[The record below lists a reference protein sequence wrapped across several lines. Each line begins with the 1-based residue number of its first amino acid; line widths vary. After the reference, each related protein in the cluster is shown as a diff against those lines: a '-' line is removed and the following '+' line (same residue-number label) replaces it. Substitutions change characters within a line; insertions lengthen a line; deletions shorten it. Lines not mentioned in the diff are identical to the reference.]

1 MTSPIMSRNGSNPR
15 SVVHA
20 NVTAAGT
27 KRCSGHTGHPVN
39 SRARA
44 SRINVRAPQSGGT
57 IYNCFRGERTSER
70 ARCKKRY
77 RESPHYCRRTKRALL
92 RLLQKGIHFSVSTL
106 HRDSHQ
112 AMYAL
117 AHARSCRLGLSRKFR
132 SHLPPVLTDL
142 PLASRY
148 ASTCTVLSSAPRL
161 W

>member
-20 NVTAAGT
+20 NITTART

-44 SRINVRAPQSGGT
+44 SRINVRAAQSGGT

-77 RESPHYCRRTKRALL
+77 RESPHYYRRTKRALL
-92 RLLQKGIHFSVSTL
+92 RLPQKGIHFSVSAL
-106 HRDSHQ
+106 HRDSSIAKQ
-112 AMYAL
+112 RTYDAITRVR
-117 AHARSCRLGLSRKFR
+117 ARSCRLGSHRG
-132 SHLPPVLTDL
+132 SSDTHLPPALTDL
-142 PLASRY
+142 PLVSRY
-148 ASTCTVLSSAPRL
+148 AST
-161 W
+161 